1 MLPPSSRGL
10 FVLFLL
16 ALIFI
21 SVYALYRQEREYSL
35 VELLIEAEMNPKVVK
50 KALRIL
56 EERLNSTGSPLIEEN
71 KVVFIYI
78 SDMPVEVWVAG
89 DWNGWSPSADHLSR
103 LGESQVYYLIKE
115 FPENARVE
123 YKFVVGEKWI
133 PDPLNEKRAVDR
145 PDHSVLMMLGYTE
158 PIYTSQPWKDLKGH
172 LTSLTIESRWLDRN
186 CPFTF
191 IPHQIIGNQRTIR
204 RLTFQDGS
212 GSEYIKFEAHR
223 ILDII
228 ISKGEIRSLI
238 AVFIDPKYRSCEY
251 AMEDDYVNFLSEEL
265 VPFIDE
271 RYNTS
276 RVREDR
282 CIVGDSLGGL
292 MALYVALMSP
302 EIFGVVITQSGAFV
316 PPRVLSTV
324 CPKATNRDIFSVAA
338 KPRPMKLRIYIQWGK
353 YDQIYWIDLSEEN
366 KKMAEILEEAGHD
379 VTIMIVPEGHNWG
392 NWINHLLDALKDL
405 FIPAS

>member
-1 MLPPSSRGL
+1 M
-10 FVLFLL
+10 
-16 ALIFI
+16 
-21 SVYALYRQEREYSL
+21 
-35 VELLIEAEMNPKVVK
+35 
-50 KALRIL
+50 
-56 EERLNSTGSPLIEEN
+56 
-71 KVVFIYI
+71 
-78 SDMPVEVWVAG
+78 
-89 DWNGWSPSADHLSR
+89 
-103 LGESQVYYLIKE
+103 
-115 FPENARVE
+115 
-123 YKFVVGEKWI
+123 
-133 PDPLNEKRAVDR
+133 
-145 PDHSVLMMLGYTE
+145 
-158 PIYTSQPWKDLKGH
+158 
-172 LTSLTIESRWLDRN
+172 
-186 CPFTF
+186 
-191 IPHQIIGNQRTIR
+191 
-204 RLTFQDGS
+204 
-212 GSEYIKFEAHR
+212 
-223 ILDII
+223 
-228 ISKGEIRSLI
+228 ISKGEIRPLI

-251 AMEDDYVNFLSEEL
+251 AMKDDYVNFLSEEL

-271 RYNTS
+271 RYSISGT
-276 RVREDR
+276 REDR

-338 KPRPMKLRIYIQWGK
+338 KPRPMKLRIYMQWGK

>member
-1 MLPPSSRGL
+1 MPSSSSRGL

-16 ALIFI
+16 ALILI
-21 SVYALYRQEREYSL
+21 SVYALYRREREYSL
-35 VELLIEAEMNPKVVK
+35 VELLIEAEMNPKAVK

-56 EERLNSTGSPLIEEN
+56 EERLNRTGSPLIEEN
-71 KVVFIYI
+71 KVIFIYI
-78 SDMPVEVWVAG
+78 SDMPVEIWVAG
-89 DWNGWSPSADHLSR
+89 DWNGWSPSTDHLSR
-103 LGESQVYYLIKE
+103 LGKTQIYYLIKE

-123 YKFVVGEKWI
+123 YKFVVGEEWI

-145 PDHSVLMMLGYTE
+145 PDHSVLMMPSYTE
-158 PIYTSQPWKDLKGH
+158 SIYTSQPWKDLKGR

-186 CPFTF
+186 VSLHVYTP
-191 IPHQIIGNQRTIR
+191 PNYWESANYPTIY
-204 RLTFQDGS
+204 FQD
-212 GSEYIKFEAHR
+212 GSEYIKFGAHR
-223 ILDII
+223 ILDIM
-228 ISKGEIRSLI
+228 ISKGEIRPLI

-265 VPFIDE
+265 VPFIDK

-292 MALYVALMSP
+292 MALYVALMRP

-338 KPRPMKLRIYIQWGK
+338 KPGLMKLRIYMQWGK
-353 YDQIYWIDLSEEN
+353 YDQIHWIDLYEEN
-366 KKMAEILEEAGHD
+366 KKMTEILEEAGHD

-392 NWINHLLDALKDL
+392 NWINHLPDALKDL
-405 FIPAS
+405 FIPVS